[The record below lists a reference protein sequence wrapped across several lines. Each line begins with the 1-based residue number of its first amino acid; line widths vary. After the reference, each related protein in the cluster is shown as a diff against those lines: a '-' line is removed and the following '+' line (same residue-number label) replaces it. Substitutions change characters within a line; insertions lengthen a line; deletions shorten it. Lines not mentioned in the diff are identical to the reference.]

1 MQPSKIDNS
10 QDDLFLPRLS
20 NMLNPKH
27 EMMILEKMVNWDE
40 LAEEFT
46 DCYSSDN
53 FKGGCPPKPVRL
65 MIGLLLLQHMHSLS
79 DELVV
84 ERWVENPY
92 WQYFCGYD
100 ILQWKMPINPSS
112 LTRFRDRAGDKRMKK
127 ILSLTIDVA
136 LKSKFVEKKE
146 LKKVIVDT
154 TVMPKNIEFPTDS
167 KLYDKARIRLV
178 KLCQKHNVPLR
189 QNYNQVCKKINR
201 RLGGYLHAKQM
212 KRAKKEIKSLKTILG
227 RVIRDVSRK
236 TQNNAYGK
244 QNLKVSAIFKSELEL
259 ATRLL
264 NQQVKDKNKIYALHE
279 PDVVCISKG
288 KSRQLYEFGSKVSF
302 VMTHKKSLI
311 TSAQSLD
318 GNPYDGHTLKPA
330 LENAQNISKTKIKDA
345 FVDKGYK
352 GHGIDEEKD
361 KIRIFI
367 SGQKT
372 LGKKKITKTIKK
384 QIKRRQAIEP
394 IIGHM
399 KNDGRLD
406 LCRLKGIIGDK
417 INAVLS
423 AAGHNLRIIL
433 KHIRK
438 LLKNSYFCFN
448 SLFLALLNAF
458 LREIIGFYQENR
470 KFNVRFYNS

>member
-10 QDDLFLPRLS
+10 QNDLFLPRLS
-20 NMLNPKH
+20 SILNPKH
-27 EMMILEKMVNWDE
+27 EMMILEGMVNWDE
-40 LAEEFT
+40 LSSEFV
-46 DCYSSDN
+46 DCYSYDN
-53 FKGGCPPKPVRL
+53 FKGGCPPKPIRL
-65 MIGLLLLQHMHSLS
+65 MVGLLLLQHVHSLS

-84 ERWVENPY
+84 DRWVENPY

-100 ILQWKMPINPSS
+100 TLQWKMPIDPSS
-112 LTRFRDRAGDKRMKK
+112 LTRFRNRAGDKRMEK
-127 ILSLTIDVA
+127 ILSSTIDLA
-136 LKSKFVEKKE
+136 IKSKFAEKKE

-154 TVMPKNIEFPTDS
+154 TVMPKNIEYPTDS

-178 KLCQKHNVPLR
+178 KLCNKHNVALR

-212 KRAKKEIKSLKTILG
+212 KRARKEIKSLKIILG
-227 RVIRDVSRK
+227 RIIRDVQRK
-236 TQNNAYGK
+236 TQNNI
-244 QNLKVSAIFKSELEL
+244 NLTKVFKPELDLAI
-259 ATRLL
+259 RLL

-279 PDVVCISKG
+279 PDVVCIAKG
-288 KSRQLYEFGSKVSF
+288 KSRQPYEFGSKVSL

-352 GHGIDEEKD
+352 GHQIDEETD
-361 KIRIFI
+361 NIRIFI

-372 LGKKKITKTIKK
+372 HNKKRITKTIKK
-384 QIKRRQAIEP
+384 HIKRRQAVEP

-399 KNDGRLD
+399 KNDGKLD

-423 AAGHNLRIIL
+423 AAGHNLRMIL

-438 LLKNSYFCFN
+438 LLKNPYFG
-448 SLFLALLNAF
+448 AF
-458 LREIIGFYQENR
+458 LTKILMFYRIFMARSLILAIG
-470 KFNVRFYNS
+470 S

>member
-1 MQPSKIDNS
+1 M
-10 QDDLFLPRLS
+10 
-20 NMLNPKH
+20 
-27 EMMILEKMVNWDE
+27 
-40 LAEEFT
+40 
-46 DCYSSDN
+46 
-53 FKGGCPPKPVRL
+53 
-65 MIGLLLLQHMHSLS
+65 
-79 DELVV
+79 
-84 ERWVENPY
+84 
-92 WQYFCGYD
+92 
-100 ILQWKMPINPSS
+100 
-112 LTRFRDRAGDKRMKK
+112 
-127 ILSLTIDVA
+127 
-136 LKSKFVEKKE
+136 
-146 LKKVIVDT
+146 IVDK

-227 RVIRDVSRK
+227 RIIRDVQRK
-236 TQNNAYGK
+236 TQNNI
-244 QNLKVSAIFKSELEL
+244 NLTKIFKTEL
-259 ATRLL
+259 AIRLL
-264 NQQVKDKNKIYALHE
+264 NQQVKDKNKIYAIHE

-311 TSAQSLD
+311 TSSQSLD

-352 GHGIDEEKD
+352 GHGIDEETD
-361 KIRIFI
+361 NIRIFI

-372 LGKKKITKTIKK
+372 HNKKKITKTIKK
-384 QIKRRQAIEP
+384 HIKRRQAIEP

-417 INAVLS
+417 INAVLA
-423 AAGHNLRIIL
+423 AAGHNLRMIL
-433 KHIRK
+433 KHLRK

-448 SLFLALLNAF
+448 SLFLAFFTAF
-458 LREIIGFYQENR
+458 LREINSFYQKNKKLR
-470 KFNVRFYNS
+470 ARFCNS